1 MTVLPEPAASRA
13 VLIGTSRY
21 DHLEPLPAVANN
33 LRALAAALCAPH
45 AWGLAPEHCTVIEN
59 PGSAVEVL
67 DAVRAAAEE
76 ATDALLV
83 YVAGHGLVEQRRGEL
98 FLSLTGSVRQRS
110 YTGLAYATLRD
121 VVLDGRAR
129 RRVMLL
135 DCCLSREVPGFVDGV
150 EALIDRSAIEG
161 ACLLAAV
168 PDNSFAFA
176 PPGEPHTAF
185 TGELLRLLNDG
196 VPGGP
201 EPLDLETVY
210 ARVYAALGAKGRPL
224 PHKRDGGTAGGLAL
238 ARNAAPAGPAFG
250 PPAPPYAPGQAPPPP
265 PPGPPSTPPS
275 GPPSTPPPSTPPPG
289 PLSGPPSTPPP
300 GWPPAFAP
308 GPAPV
313 PAAAPGGGPGRRRVL
328 VRSAIAAAVAAGL
341 LAAGIPLVNGWMGD
355 DSGKEPAAHKSP
367 TATSGP
373 KPAPAPAPEYND
385 AAHGVVNP
393 SKAKG
398 GTLKFVGRMDADSWD
413 PQRGYYGYVWNF
425 SRYFTRQL
433 VTYAPE
439 QGHDGAELVP
449 DLAARKA
456 EVSDDGKTYT
466 YTLRDGITWEDGSA
480 ITSED
485 VKYGIERAW
494 ATDVISGGPAYLKQV
509 LDPKGT
515 YKGPYKDDEL
525 GLKTIK
531 TPDSKTIVF
540 HLAKPNGDFEH
551 MLAMPAG
558 SPVPRAKDTK
568 ADYGK
573 RPFSSGPYKF
583 GAYRPGTSLELV
595 RNTAWKQKSDPIRT
609 ALPDRIT
616 VDFVGN
622 DSARSNGLLSGRYD
636 VDLEPTTLSKD
647 AVAKAVNTD
656 RLKSRLDDPYTL
668 GIRYLALPRTVKPF
682 DNIHCRKA
690 VVHAADR
697 RSVQTAFGGP
707 AASGEIA
714 TNMLPPGIAGA
725 DPTDDPYDVVKNGGK
740 ADIAQAKKELE
751 ACGKPNGFR
760 TTLVVTSSRPEELS
774 GAESLQSSLASV
786 GIKVDIKQIGFAD
799 YYRTVGTPS
808 IVKKKGYGI
817 IVQRWLG
824 DFPTGQGFLQP
835 LADGRFI
842 TPSGNFNVADL
853 DDESINGLFDKA
865 IAEQDP
871 RKSGEVYAQINRRI
885 SDAAAYVPLVFM
897 KSYSWRGPRLTNV
910 YTSDAYSGS
919 YDFASLGVTG

>member
-45 AWGLAPEHCTVIEN
+45 TWGLASEHCTVIEN

-83 YVAGHGLVEQRRGEL
+83 YVAGHGLVEPRRGEL

-168 PDNSFAFA
+168 PDNSFALA

-201 EPLDLETVY
+201 ELLDLETVY

-238 ARNAAPAGPAFG
+238 ARNAAPAGPVFG
-250 PPAPPYAPGQAPPPP
+250 PPAPPYAPGQMPPPP
-265 PPGPPSTPPS
+265 PPGPPSTPP
-275 GPPSTPPPSTPPPG
+275 P
-289 PLSGPPSTPPP
+289 SGPPSTPPP

-308 GPAPV
+308 GPAPG
-313 PAAAPGGGPGRRRVL
+313 PAPLSAAAPGGGPGRRRVL

-355 DSGKEPAAHKSP
+355 DSAKKPAAHKSP
-367 TATSGP
+367 TATSSP

-433 VTYAPE
+433 VTYAPK

-449 DLAARKA
+449 DLAASKA

-494 ATDVISGGPAYLKQV
+494 APDVISGGPAYLKQV

-525 GLKTIK
+525 GLKSIK

-540 HLAKPNGDFEH
+540 HLAKPNGDFEY

-568 ADYGK
+568 DDYAK

-583 GAYRPGTSLELV
+583 GAYQPGTSLELV
-595 RNTAWKQKSDPIRT
+595 RNTAWNQKSDPIRT

-616 VDFVGN
+616 VDFVGD

-656 RLKSRLDDPYTL
+656 TLKSRLDDPYTL

-697 RSVQTAFGGP
+697 RSVQAAFGGP

-760 TTLVVTSSRPEELS
+760 TTLVVNGGRTDEIS
-774 GAESLQSSLASV
+774 GAEVLKSSLAAV
-786 GIKVDIKQIGFAD
+786 GIEVDIKRIELTD
-799 YYRTVGTPS
+799 YYRSVGTPS

-842 TPSGNFNVADL
+842 LPSGNFNVAGL

>member
-83 YVAGHGLVEQRRGEL
+83 YVAGHGLVEPRRGEL

-201 EPLDLETVY
+201 ELLDLETVY

-224 PHKRDGGTAGGLAL
+224 PHRRDGGTAGGLAL
-238 ARNAAPAGPAFG
+238 ARNAAPAGPVFG

-265 PPGPPSTPPS
+265 PPGPPSAPPPS
-275 GPPSTPPPSTPPPG
+275 GSPSMPPPG
-289 PLSGPPSTPPP
+289 SPSGPPSTPPP

-308 GPAPV
+308 APGPGPAPLS
-313 PAAAPGGGPGRRRVL
+313 AAAPAGGPGRRRVL

-367 TATSGP
+367 TATSSP

-433 VTYAPE
+433 VTYAPKP
-439 QGHDGAELVP
+439 GHDGAELVP
-449 DLAARKA
+449 DLAASKA

-494 ATDVISGGPAYLKQV
+494 APDVISGGPTYLKQV

-525 GLKTIK
+525 GLKSIK

-540 HLAKPNGDFEH
+540 HLAKPNGDFEY

-558 SPVPRAKDTK
+558 SPVPSAKDTK
-568 ADYGK
+568 ADYAK

-583 GAYRPGTSLELV
+583 GAYQPGTSLELV
-595 RNTAWKQKSDPIRT
+595 RNTAWNQKSDPIRT

-622 DSARSNGLLSGRYD
+622 DSARSSGLLSGKYD

-647 AVAKAVNTD
+647 AVAKALNTD
-656 RLKSRLDDPYTL
+656 TLKSRLDDPYTL

-697 RSVQTAFGGP
+697 RAVQAAFGGP

-751 ACGKPNGFR
+751 ACGKPDGFR
-760 TTLVVTSSRPEELS
+760 TTLVVNGGRTDELS
-774 GAESLQSSLASV
+774 GAEVLKSSLAAV
-786 GIKVDIKQIGFAD
+786 GIEVDIKRIELTD

-808 IVKKKGYGI
+808 VVKKKGYGI

-871 RKSGEVYAQINRRI
+871 RKAREIYAQINRRI

-897 KSYSWRGPRLTNV
+897 KSYSWRGSRLTNV